1 MELYLVK
8 QQEEILIR
16 LCQVTIVSHEISLIY
31 KVTTFFKIKN
41 RKHLPTLKYNI

>member
-16 LCQVTIVSHEISLIY
+16 LCWVTIVNHEISLIY
-31 KVTTFFKIKN
+31 KVTKIFKIK
-41 RKHLPTLKYNI
+41 KKQEAFADTEI